1 MYGISIGGCF
11 ALYYTVSM
19 SHEEER
25 QLVERAKTDPAA
37 FGEIFDRYY
46 DRLFSYALHRTGSV
60 AVAEDV
66 VAETFLKAFNKLWQF
81 TWRGAPFSAW
91 LYRIA
96 GNEVLMHFRRRDTA
110 TASLEAMLEAD
121 ASLEPKD
128 PNDLRD
134 ELIAAE
140 EEYAKSRLAQKAIG
154 LLQQLPAHYAEA
166 LTLRYMEEKSVA
178 EVAAILDKPEGT
190 VKSLLSRGID
200 RLRDL
205 MVSQPDGLSGILQDE

>member
-1 MYGISIGGCF
+1 MYGISIGDRF

-110 TASLEAMLEAD
+110 TASLEAMLEVD

-178 EVAAILDKPEGT
+178 EVAVILDKPEGT